1 MAETAAWGPCASPAH
16 VRSMAA
22 STVDADLMVTV
33 GDTDVVGEGLR
44 RCCWEPGAALHHS
57 DGRRAH
63 SRGGAECAHRSAVVP
78 GMPQRAREAV
88 DGADAP
94 IRVKTKIM

>member
-1 MAETAAWGPCASPAH
+1 MAKYKLNSIAYRSQTERSRAFRSAAAVRARTRCQRPHRPLPMAETAAWGPCASPAH

-44 RCCWEPGAALHHS
+44 RCCWDRSAALHH
-57 DGRRAH
+57 
-63 SRGGAECAHRSAVVP
+63 
-78 GMPQRAREAV
+78 
-88 DGADAP
+88 
-94 IRVKTKIM
+94 